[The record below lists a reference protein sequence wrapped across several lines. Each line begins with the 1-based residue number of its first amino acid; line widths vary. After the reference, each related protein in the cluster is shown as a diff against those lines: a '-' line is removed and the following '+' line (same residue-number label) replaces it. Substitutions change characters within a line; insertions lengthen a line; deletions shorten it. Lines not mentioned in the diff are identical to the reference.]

1 MKRFAFLL
9 QHKSNSYILLC
20 ILLLF
25 FFSAFTFSSFT
36 VYATELP
43 TIPIESIPFPT
54 EETPN
59 EPEADISAPTE
70 APEDV
75 LTEQPISPEPP
86 TVETPIPEAPEL
98 PPDNIVAPVLP
109 PKEDAPTPSTV
120 ESFITEVFDGT
131 YYVTSSGGL
140 NVRSG
145 PSIQYDIIGNLPYGE
160 EISVTGKVQND
171 WFEIPFQG
179 TNGFISTKYLSPEP
193 PSTLPVE
200 TEEIPETLESIIEEP
215 VAEHESVPFVS
226 DTTMLVLLAAIIA
239 MILIIIITIISFFHN
254 NQKYS

>member
-36 VYATELP
+36 IYAADLSTQ
-43 TIPIESIPFPT
+43 PIESIPLPT
-54 EETPN
+54 EEAPN
-59 EPEADISAPTE
+59 EPEADIPTPTE
-70 APEDV
+70 VPEDI
-75 LTEQPISPEPP
+75 LTEETISPEPP
-86 TVETPIPEAPEL
+86 AIENPIPEAPEL
-98 PPDNIVAPVLP
+98 PSDNIVAPVLP
-109 PKEDAPTPSTV
+109 PIDDAPNPSTE
-120 ESFITEVFDGT
+120 ESFIIEEFVGT
-131 YYVTSSGGL
+131 YFVTSSGGL

-145 PSIQYDIIGNLPYGE
+145 PSIQYDIIGNLSYGE
-160 EISVTGKVQND
+160 EISITGKVQND

-179 TNGFISTKYLSPEP
+179 TNGFISAKYLSAEP

-200 TEEIPETLESIIEEP
+200 TEDLSETLESIIEEP
-215 VAEHESVPFVS
+215 VAKQESVPFVS

-239 MILIIIITIISFFHN
+239 MILIIIATIISFFHN
-254 NQKYS
+254 NHKYS

>member
-1 MKRFAFLL
+1 MKRYAFLL

-25 FFSAFTFSSFT
+25 LFTAFTFSSLT

-43 TIPIESIPFPT
+43 TIPIESIPLPT
-54 EETPN
+54 EEAPN
-59 EPEADISAPTE
+59 EPDADIPTPTE
-70 APEDV
+70 APEDIQ
-75 LTEQPISPEPP
+75 TEEPISPEPP
-86 TVETPIPEAPEL
+86 AIENPIPAPPEL
-98 PPDNIVAPVLP
+98 PSDNTITPIIPPTENTTIDSTEPFIV
-109 PKEDAPTPSTV
+109 EN
-120 ESFITEVFDGT
+120 FDGT

-179 TNGFISTKYLSPEP
+179 TNGFISTKYLSAEP

-200 TEEIPETLESIIEEP
+200 TEEIPETLESIIKEP
-215 VAEHESVPFVS
+215 VAEQEAVPFVS

-239 MILIIIITIISFFHN
+239 MVLIIIITIISFFHN
-254 NQKYS
+254 NQKYP

>member
-25 FFSAFTFSSFT
+25 FFKAFTFSSFT

-43 TIPIESIPFPT
+43 TIPIESIPLPT
-54 EETPN
+54 EEAPN
-59 EPEADISAPTE
+59 EPDTDILTPTE
-70 APEDV
+70 APENIQ
-75 LTEQPISPEPP
+75 TEEPISPEPP
-86 TVETPIPEAPEL
+86 ALENPIPEAPEL
-98 PPDNIVAPVLP
+98 PSDNTITPILP
-109 PKEDAPTPSTV
+109 PTENTTIDSTESFTV
-120 ESFITEVFDGT
+120 ENFDGT

-171 WFEIPFQG
+171 WFEIPFQS
-179 TNGFISTKYLSPEP
+179 TNGFISAKYLSAQP
-193 PSTLPVE
+193 PSTLPIE
-200 TEEIPETLESIIEEP
+200 TESIPETLESIIEEP
-215 VAEHESVPFVS
+215 VAEQESVPFVS

-254 NQKYS
+254 NHKYS